1 MSVFLIRVLHAQPKQ
16 SGVGKIA
23 LKKGTFHNRKEIH
36 LESFEGDTWHSL
48 HAGMKAKYVG
58 AD

>member
-1 MSVFLIRVLHAQPKQ
+1 MFLIRVLHAQPKQ

-23 LKKGTFHNRKEIH
+23 LKKDTFHNRKEIH